1 MTELLLYF
9 PMYIKPHAHIFT
21 HSVLMY
27 PQTHAFP
34 SSPQFADTHIEQ
46 CNWYLF
52 LLMQICQCSLLIKQ
66 FFSPFYSPRHPHI
79 LPKQTYWLG
88 FQGRMRT
95 TEQLQTLGASVESL
109 TDVYSQLVVFAVLNF
124 WFLLLLWGC
133 INGMASAILYTA
145 YPHFFPARVPCIH
158 HLSVSFWGEK
168 QKITPSTDDSV
179 MVQAIFIYSLLC
191 VRNTVYYVWGM
202 QMFNFKVPWK
212 SSKDKK
218 QIASAVRYNAS
229 E

>member
-1 MTELLLYF
+1 
-9 PMYIKPHAHIFT
+9 MYIKPHAHIFT

-34 SSPQFADTHIEQ
+34 SFPQFADTHIEQ

-95 TEQLQTLGASVESL
+95 TEQLQTLGAGVESL

-124 WFLLLLWGC
+124 SFCEGVLMVWPQQYYILCIPISFLHMYRIYIISRFL
-133 INGMASAILYTA
+133 
-145 YPHFFPARVPCIH
+145 
-158 HLSVSFWGEK
+158 FWGEK

-179 MVQAIFIYSLLC
+179 VNGAGHLYLQSTMCKGYCVLC
-191 VRNTVYYVWGM
+191 VRNANV
-202 QMFNFKVPWK
+202 
-212 SSKDKK
+212 
-218 QIASAVRYNAS
+218 
-229 E
+229 